1 MKIATTSLLF
11 IMSIYPLASSF
22 AATGARARSTALG
35 SGSQLDAEGCRI
47 LSPLPAPGVHPR
59 VFFTADE
66 IPRIRDRYE
75 NSRFGSTLRRSV
87 EGKVKRAPQA
97 WRGLA
102 SLSPGQISDEDLLK
116 FFKSSEG
123 RNIDWGVVSL
133 YAVMMED
140 EELKEVMMDVIT
152 NYSRVILASKE
163 RWDEGRREGDLE
175 EKMNRA
181 LSIWS
186 HNDFG
191 VEVSWTLGAAG
202 LALSYDVLYN
212 DMSPTQR
219 DTVRKAIATGAK
231 GRRGYGTGKPRGF
244 AASNHYGYHGDL
256 LVMLSAIE
264 GEPGYDQETYDGIRQ
279 VLTDYWDVGFTE
291 NGACHEDGYGPNLG
305 LRAGS
310 RGFIALARRGHNI
323 FATQKYRNYIDW
335 LALEFEPFPG
345 GKFIGGASG
354 GPYSTLY
361 QTSML
366 VSRYMYPQS
375 DSANYIFRYTF
386 GDAYERSFRWQ
397 SLLDCLIFGG
407 DYVGASERSVQLTDS
422 GLKRSVFYPVRG
434 KLISRSDWSADA
446 LQFTFD
452 ARPDAFL
459 IGHDRVDRG
468 NFLLSALGRMW
479 VSAGDFR
486 NWRSS
491 QDHSLVH
498 IDGRAQAY
506 KAPSVKFLW
515 HGISDV
521 ATAGVAD
528 LSYAYDWEWTPPW
541 PRVDGNYSDEWQPE
555 TADPRDLG
563 WPRDQAPDW
572 LPSQLFGSETGYSHT
587 NGLRRRPYNPVK
599 QAIRA
604 TIAMHGDSPYVII
617 ADEIQKDDKPHH
629 YQWYMQVP
637 TDLVFES
644 QNGRDI
650 ILADPNGAR
659 KLLVR
664 VLRADGV
671 DGTTPAQIEA
681 ELQPYTVS
689 QDRERGTRVRGQR
702 LILSQHSIAP
712 HFRVMLYPF
721 RTGSPLPR
729 VRMRGGPV
737 EGYEITTG
745 AVTRVLT
752 MSPDPERG
760 VRIGIE

>member
-1 MKIATTSLLF
+1 M
-11 IMSIYPLASSF
+11 
-22 AATGARARSTALG
+22 
-35 SGSQLDAEGCRI
+35 
-47 LSPLPAPGVHPR
+47 
-59 VFFTADE
+59 
-66 IPRIRDRYE
+66 
-75 NSRFGSTLRRSV
+75 
-87 EGKVKRAPQA
+87 
-97 WRGLA
+97 
-102 SLSPGQISDEDLLK
+102 
-116 FFKSSEG
+116 
-123 RNIDWGVVSL
+123 SL

-212 DMSPTQR
+212 DMSTTQR

-279 VLTDYWDVGFTE
+279 VL
-291 NGACHEDGYGPNLG
+291 
-305 LRAGS
+305 
-310 RGFIALARRGHNI
+310 
-323 FATQKYRNYIDW
+323 
-335 LALEFEPFPG
+335 
-345 GKFIGGASG
+345 
-354 GPYSTLY
+354 
-361 QTSML
+361 
-366 VSRYMYPQS
+366 
-375 DSANYIFRYTF
+375 
-386 GDAYERSFRWQ
+386 
-397 SLLDCLIFGG
+397 
-407 DYVGASERSVQLTDS
+407 
-422 GLKRSVFYPVRG
+422 
-434 KLISRSDWSADA
+434 
-446 LQFTFD
+446 
-452 ARPDAFL
+452 
-459 IGHDRVDRG
+459 
-468 NFLLSALGRMW
+468 
-479 VSAGDFR
+479 
-486 NWRSS
+486 
-491 QDHSLVH
+491 
-498 IDGRAQAY
+498 
-506 KAPSVKFLW
+506 
-515 HGISDV
+515 
-521 ATAGVAD
+521 
-528 LSYAYDWEWTPPW
+528 
-541 PRVDGNYSDEWQPE
+541 
-555 TADPRDLG
+555 
-563 WPRDQAPDW
+563 
-572 LPSQLFGSETGYSHT
+572 
-587 NGLRRRPYNPVK
+587 
-599 QAIRA
+599 
-604 TIAMHGDSPYVII
+604 
-617 ADEIQKDDKPHH
+617 
-629 YQWYMQVP
+629 